1 MSLFKQIGK
10 AFEELESTF
19 SGIFNP
25 SAVASASQSGT
36 NEDNSTAI
44 KAAYRAG
51 ITKCVFC
58 GAENADT
65 NFFCFGCGKR
75 IGPAINQDS
84 PQARHF
90 QRMSEQSIKS
100 VCGRIDLSSP
110 EGVEAIPENAD
121 VYHCS
126 FYGEDIKMST
136 YLRRIGNDFEKG
148 NNPAMAIACLKKSN
162 EIRMTC
168 REGHNKDEYYSLVR
182 MLARLGF
189 VAEAQKAKTDIDT
202 YFSACGSDNDF
213 YRSSEI
219 LIKETLHSANYH
231 HTDLVIM
238 DVMGAACPK
247 CAKYQGRVF
256 SLYGRDTRFPR
267 VPPEFW
273 VYGRIHPGCSHTF
286 WPFIYGVSGDDL
298 SYTLQIQKV
307 SNPMYTRN
315 IIAYSNRP
323 MVDDRP
329 PADIAAALQFM
340 QKAQEEAEHR
350 QYLWDHMI
358 EVEAERGKSKRDYE
372 WLQQNLPDLCP
383 KSYSGYM
390 RMKTQNTRNFQ
401 RLQAAAKALGKEL

>member
-1 MSLFKQIGK
+1 M
-10 AFEELESTF
+10 
-19 SGIFNP
+19 
-25 SAVASASQSGT
+25 
-36 NEDNSTAI
+36 
-44 KAAYRAG
+44 
-51 ITKCVFC
+51 KCVFC
-58 GAENADT
+58 GTENDDN
-65 NFFCFGCGKR
+65 NFFCLTCGRR
-75 IGPAINQDS
+75 IGPVLYQDS
-84 PQARHF
+84 TQARNF
-90 QRMSEQSIKS
+90 QKISERDIHT
-100 VCGRIDLSSP
+100 VCGHIDLSTP
-110 EGVEAIPENAD
+110 EGVEAIPLNAD
-121 VYHCS
+121 IYCCTFHGRNVR
-126 FYGEDIKMST
+126 MST
-136 YLRRIGNDFEKG
+136 YLRSLGYDYEKDS
-148 NNPAMAIACLKKSN
+148 NPEMAIACLKKSN
-162 EIRMTC
+162 EIRMIC

-189 VAEAQKAKTDIDT
+189 VAEAQKAKAEIDD

-213 YRSSEI
+213 YRSYEI
-219 LIKETLHSANYH
+219 EIKQTLYSANYH
-231 HTDLVIM
+231 ETDLVIM
-238 DVMGAACPK
+238 EAMGAACPE

-307 SNPMYTRN
+307 SNPLYTRN

-358 EVEAERGKSKRDYE
+358 EVEAERGKDKRDYE
-372 WLQQNLPDLCP
+372 WLLQNLPDLCP
-383 KSYSGYM
+383 KSYSGYR

-401 RLQAAAKALGKEL
+401 RLQAAAKALGKEI